1 MDTEKFTQKV
11 IEALQQAVGSAR
23 ERQNLE
29 LTPWHLLSE
38 LSKQD
43 ATTFNGL
50 LEAVNQKAEVG
61 VEIKAGLEAVARSVD
76 EVSSVDIRPSNDFIR
91 LIESAEKEAKKFKDT
106 HVSTEHVLLAA
117 IKNGLISISYD
128 DIKEHLESVRGG
140 KNVMDQNPE
149 DKQNVLEKYGQDFTE
164 LAKSGKLDP
173 VIGRDEEIR
182 RVMQVLSR
190 RTKNNPVLIG
200 EPGVGKTAIV
210 EGLAQRI
217 VNRDVPSSLA
227 NKKVIE
233 LSIGSLLAG
242 AKYRGEFEE
251 RFKAVLNEVEQS
263 DGQIILFVDEL
274 HTIVGAGKG
283 EGAVDAGNM
292 LKPLLAR
299 GKLHMVGATT
309 LNEYRQYIEKDS
321 ALERRFQPV
330 YVKEPSVEDSIAI
343 LRGLQEKYEIHHG
356 VNITDDA
363 LIAAARLSDRYIA
376 DRFLP
381 DKAVDL
387 IDEATSALK
396 IEIESMPVELDRV
409 KRRIMQLEIE
419 LTTLKK
425 DKSESAKAR
434 KAVLEKEIAD
444 LKESS
449 SGLQSQ
455 WENEKKLIENVHNAG
470 ESLDQ
475 LKSDL
480 EAAQRDGDLAR
491 AGEIQYSQMPAVE
504 KKIVTA
510 KKELSQLDESTRLL
524 KEDVTAE
531 DIASMVARWTGVPVS
546 KLLESESNKL
556 AHLEAELEKR
566 VVGQPKAITAIANA
580 VRRSRAGIADANR
593 PIGSFMF
600 LGPTGVGKTETA
612 KALAEQLFDDESAM
626 VRIDMSEYMQEHSV
640 SRLIGSPPSYV
651 GYEQGGQLTEA
662 VRRRPY
668 TVILFDEVEK
678 AHPDIFG
685 ALLQILDDG
694 RLTDG
699 QGRTVNFTNT
709 VIIMTS
715 NLGSDIILDAKPEDD
730 ESIEMKLQQRLQAHF
745 KPEFLNRIDD
755 IVVFSRLDQSL
766 MQTIVEVQL
775 HRVIKRLQ
783 ESKTITMTVGGSV
796 KEFLAQE
803 GYDPAFGARPLKRLI
818 QTSLL
823 DPLALEIIE
832 GHIKDGDSVKADYK
846 AGKITFTVTA

>member
-640 SRLIGSPPSYV
+640 SRLIGSPPGYV

>member
-11 IEALQQAVGSAR
+11 IEALQQAVGLAR

-38 LSKQD
+38 LSKQEG
-43 ATTFNGL
+43 TTFNGL
-50 LEAVNQKAEVG
+50 LQAVDQEAEAG
-61 VEIKAGLEAVARSVD
+61 AEIKAGLDVVARSD
-76 EVSSVDIRPSNDFIR
+76 GEVSSVDIRPSNDFIR
-91 LIESAEKEAKKFKDT
+91 LIEAAEKEAKKLEDT
-106 HVSTEHVLLAA
+106 HVSTEHILLGA
-117 IKNGLISISYD
+117 IENKLISLSYD
-128 DIKEHLESVRGG
+128 DVKAHLESVRGG
-140 KNVMDQNPE
+140 KKVMDQNPE
-149 DKQNVLEKYGQDFTE
+149 DKQNILEKYGQDFTE
-164 LAKSGKLDP
+164 LARSGKLDP

-200 EPGVGKTAIV
+200 EPGVGKTAII

-274 HTIVGAGKG
+274 HTIVGAGKT
-283 EGAVDAGNM
+283 EGSVDAGNM

-396 IEIESMPVELDRV
+396 IEIESMPTELDRV
-409 KRRIMQLEIE
+409 KRRVMQLEIE

-434 KAVLEKEIAD
+434 KKELEQEIAD

-470 ESLDQ
+470 EELDK
-475 LKSDL
+475 LKSEL
-480 EAAQRDGDLAR
+480 ESAQRDGDLAK
-491 AGEIQYSQMPAVE
+491 AGEIQYGAIPRVE
-504 KKIVTA
+504 QSITA
-510 KKELSQLDESTRLL
+510 AKQELGKLDDSNRLL

-531 DIASMVARWTGVPVS
+531 DIAKVVARWTGVPVS
-546 KLLESESNKL
+546 KMLESESGKL
-556 AHLEAELEKR
+556 AHLEDALAKR
-566 VVGQPKAITAIANA
+566 VVGQPRAITAIANA
-580 VRRSRAGIADANR
+580 VRRSRAGISDANR

-612 KALAEQLFDDESAM
+612 KALAEQLFDDESAL
-626 VRIDMSEYMQEHSV
+626 VLIDMSEYMQEHSV
-640 SRLIGSPPSYV
+640 SRLIGSPPGYV

-668 TVILFDEVEK
+668 AVILFDEVEK
-678 AHPDIFG
+678 AHPDIFN

-715 NLGSDIILDAKPEDD
+715 NIGSELILAAKPEDD
-730 ESIEMKLQQRLQAHF
+730 EMLEAKLQERLQSHF

-755 IVVFSRLDQSL
+755 IVTFSRLDKSL
-766 MQTIVEVQL
+766 MKQIVDVQL
-775 HRVIKRLQ
+775 SRVTERLQ
-783 ESKTITMTVGGSV
+783 SAKSMTLTFDDSV
-796 KEFLAQE
+796 KTYLADQ

-818 QTSLL
+818 QTAIL
-823 DPLALEIIE
+823 DPLALDIIE
-832 GHIKDGDSVKADYK
+832 GKVTDGDAVKVRYENT
-846 AGKITFTVTA
+846 KISFSRD